1 MKLSAQSHTSIVNA
15 IKKALDRYEQGT
27 VVVTD
32 IHFQPVLETGELII
46 WNDDEEELI
55 RVVVQDW
62 QECNPED
69 FYASI
74 ESELKN
80 LLIPLNE
87 EGYFNGLSIMRPYS
101 LVLVDEEKET
111 LAELLLVDDDAVLI
125 SNELLKGLDEELNSF
140 LKDLLE
146 N

>member
-87 EGYFNGLSIMRPYS
+87 EGYFSGLSIMRPYS
-101 LVLVDEEKET
+101 LVLVDEDKET
-111 LAELLLVDDDAVLI
+111 IAELLLVDDDAVLI